1 MAHIICINQN
11 QLAKTYLDTAGEA
24 GAKAE
29 TEVAARVRAARVRR
43 GAMVEVYL
51 SRLLACREPLTFPSS

>member
-1 MAHIICINQN
+1 MNR
-11 QLAKTYLDTAGEA
+11 LPKSYLETAGVE

-43 GAMVEVYL
+43 GAMVEVYEVI
-51 SRLLACREPLTFPSS
+51 S

>member
-1 MAHIICINQN
+1 M
-11 QLAKTYLDTAGEA
+11 E

-43 GAMVEVYL
+43 GAMVEVYEEGYL
-51 SRLLACREPLTFPSS
+51 QARVAYVSKLNRSLLRAEFVFVFTFVFPPT

>member
-1 MAHIICINQN
+1 MLQGSPPVTSLYYKIIQN
-11 QLAKTYLDTAGEA
+11 RLPKSYLETAGVE

-43 GAMVEVYL
+43 GAMVEVYEVK
-51 SRLLACREPLTFPSS
+51 S

>member
-1 MAHIICINQN
+1 MAPISYEQIE
-11 QLAKTYLDTAGEA
+11 KTYLDTAEVE

-29 TEVAARVRAARVRR
+29 TEVAARERAARVRR

-51 SRLLACREPLTFPSS
+51 SRLACSEPLTFPS